1 MLLSPLPLCLS
12 LSALSLSRFLLAAD
26 CSKNLIF
33 EEVKSKERTL
43 RDVPNT
49 CVHTLYATVPIC
61 ECVCTVAHCTT
72 VVHTDEII
80 KYICS
85 APLTRTV
92 TLALYDVRSISWLL
106 TRSSSRSHSHSL
118 SH

>member
-12 LSALSLSRFLLAAD
+12 LSALSRFLLAAD

-49 CVHTLYATVPIC
+49 CVHTLYPSVSVCVQLHIVPQ
-61 ECVCTVAHCTT
+61 
-72 VVHTDEII
+72 
-80 KYICS
+80 
-85 APLTRTV
+85 
-92 TLALYDVRSISWLL
+92 LY
-106 TRSSSRSHSHSL
+106 TQTK
-118 SH
+118 